1 MFAFYDVHLTICVG
15 LGCTLIKELQSSHNL
30 PETNPCF
37 QKFVKKNTVRSLTQK
52 ENAVVFCL
60 SQAKYQGKSIKSRG
74 NY

>member
-30 PETNPCF
+30 PDKPLLSKVC
-37 QKFVKKNTVRSLTQK
+37 KKNTVRSLTQK
-52 ENAVVFCL
+52 GNAVVFCL